1 LNLTFKRAARALNL
15 NIPFDRAG
23 FALDLNL
30 PFQRSAARAG
40 HRGITLNRL
49 SRKGYRRR

>member
-1 LNLTFKRAARALNL
+1 LYLTFKRAARALDL
-15 NIPFDRAG
+15 NIPFDRPG

-30 PFQRSAARAG
+30 PFQRSPARAG
-40 HRGITLNRL
+40 DRGVTLNRL